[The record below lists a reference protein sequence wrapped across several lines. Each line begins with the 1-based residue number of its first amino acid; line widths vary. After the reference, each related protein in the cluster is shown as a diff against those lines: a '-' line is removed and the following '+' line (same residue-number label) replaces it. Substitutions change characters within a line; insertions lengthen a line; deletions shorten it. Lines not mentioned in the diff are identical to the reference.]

1 MNMVSVWE
9 DDLPEPTQK
18 RKKELAALAE
28 KSDGDIDYSDIPPLD
43 DTAWERAILWKDA
56 IHNGLYKPK
65 KIVTTVRIDAD
76 VMAWLKQQ
84 GRGYQ
89 TRLNAI
95 LRDAMLQS
103 HQPAR

>member
-1 MNMVSVWE
+1 MNMVSMWE
-9 DDLPEPTQK
+9 DDIPEPSQK
-18 RKKELAALAE
+18 RKAELAALAKRPDSE
-28 KSDGDIDYSDIPPLD
+28 IDYTDLPPLD
-43 DTAWERAILWKDA
+43 DRAFENAIPWKDVPHSA
-56 IHNGLYKPK
+56 LYKPR
-65 KIVTTVRIDAD
+65 KIIATVRIDAD

-103 HQPAR
+103 HPPVR

>member
-1 MNMVSVWE
+1 
-9 DDLPEPTQK
+9 
-18 RKKELAALAE
+18 
-28 KSDGDIDYSDIPPLD
+28 
-43 DTAWERAILWKDA
+43 
-56 IHNGLYKPK
+56 LYKPK

>member
-1 MNMVSVWE
+1 MSIVSIWE
-9 DDLPEPTQK
+9 DDLPEPTPK
-18 RKKELAALAE
+18 RKQEFAALAKKPDRE
-28 KSDGDIDYSDIPPLD
+28 IDYSDIPPLD
-43 DTAWERAILWKDA
+43 DAAWDRAIPWKEVA
-56 IHNGLYKPK
+56 NSGLYKPK
-65 KIVTTVRIDAD
+65 KIVATVRIDAD

-103 HQPAR
+103 HQAL